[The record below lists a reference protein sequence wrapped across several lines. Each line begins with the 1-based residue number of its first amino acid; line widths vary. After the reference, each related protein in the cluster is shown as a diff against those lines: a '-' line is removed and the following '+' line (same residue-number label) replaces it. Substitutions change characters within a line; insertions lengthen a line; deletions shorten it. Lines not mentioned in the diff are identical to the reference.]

1 MNVSEKSMGFGL
13 RQPERLLVIKDF
25 CKTKTPKTLQNQGF
39 QGFLKVAEGRFELFL
54 KPENPHKT

>member
-25 CKTKTPKTLQNQGF
+25 CKTKP
-39 QGFLKVAEGRFELFL
+39 
-54 KPENPHKT
+54 

>member
-25 CKTKTPKTLQNQGF
+25 CKIKTLKTLQNQGF
-39 QGFLKVAEGRFELFL
+39 QGFLKVAEGRFELST
-54 KPENPHKT
+54 PRV